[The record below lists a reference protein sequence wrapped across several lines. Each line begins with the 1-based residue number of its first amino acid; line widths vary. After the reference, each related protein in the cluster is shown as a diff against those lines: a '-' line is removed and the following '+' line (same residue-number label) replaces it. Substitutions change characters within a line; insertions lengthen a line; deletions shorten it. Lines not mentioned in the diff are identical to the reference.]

1 MTGKSPQNMSAL
13 VLFYSEEFGKLER
26 SLYCKGEGGAYGKA
40 GPIQVRKWWKEI
52 AQV

>member
-26 SLYCKGEGGAYGKA
+26 SLYCKGEGGAVTERL
-40 GPIQVRKWWKEI
+40 GPFRLESGGRR
-52 AQV
+52 